1 MEQMTQELNID
12 NYDLKSIKKIYTTST
27 GNNMFLNTYTM
38 IDVEAGKKQL
48 FNYLMKKYNYREPQ
62 YIQSFVDSTAIALAR
77 ELFQTNTTENP
88 LPTSALPIS
97 GSSMVQTSSNSKTM
111 FDSKAAFISHRII
124 NIDSAYRSNL
134 FSTNDDYSSSTSSNM
149 IVQLNDTLDNTTS
162 LELANVCIPFTFY
175 NINVEHGNNFFYVQ
189 SSSGTVTKI
198 HIESGNYDTST
209 IISKIN
215 TSLTDE
221 GINLEFDIED
231 TTNKV
236 TVTQTGED
244 YNVVFYDNDPN
255 SEYSFVTSSKNDG
268 SIIYTKLNNSLGWL
282 IGFRTASVDD
292 YNKLEYNVTT
302 SNEVQAEALCHVPY
316 TKYFVIVIDDLNK
329 NQNNKG
335 LVQIENKKEQIP
347 KKRYFNDMDNSLNC
361 LTNENCKD
369 YTSSTISDDGTFT
382 PSLIAQNGLTKKQ
395 LYAALQV
402 NNYRTELSEDT
413 SKLSSSLINNVF
425 AIVPFETKSLE
436 WGKSMFTSD
445 KNKYKRKYVGPV
457 NISKMNV
464 KLLDDRGNLIDLNG
478 AEWSFSMIS
487 THEHKN

>member
-12 NYDLKSIKKIYTTST
+12 NYDLKSIKKFYTTST

-62 YIQSFVDSTAIALAR
+62 YIQSFVDSTAMVLAR
-77 ELFQTNTTENP
+77 ELFQTNTTEKT
-88 LPTSALPIS
+88 LPMSALPIS
-97 GSSMVQTSSNSKTM
+97 ASSMVQSSSKSKTM
-111 FDSKAAFISHRII
+111 FDPKASFVSHRII

-134 FSTNDDYSSSTSSNM
+134 FSINNDYSSSTSSNM
-149 IVQLNDTLDNTTS
+149 IIQLNDTLDNTTS

-189 SSSGTVTKI
+189 SSSGTITKI
-198 HIESGNYDTST
+198 DIESGNYDTST

-215 TSLTDE
+215 TSLADE
-221 GINLEFDIED
+221 NINLEFEIDDI
-231 TTNKV
+231 TNKV

-255 SEYSFVTSSKNDG
+255 SEYPFVTSPNDDG
-268 SIIYTKLNNSLGWL
+268 TVIHTKLNNSLGWL
-282 IGFRTASVDD
+282 IGFRNASVNNYD
-292 YNKLEYNVTT
+292 KLEYTVTT
-302 SNEVQAEALCHVPY
+302 SNHVYAEALCHVPY

-335 LVQIENKKEQIP
+335 LVQIENKKEQIQ
-347 KKRYFNDMDNSLNC
+347 KKRYFNNMDNSLNC
-361 LTNENCKD
+361 LTNENFKD
-369 YTSSTISDDGTFT
+369 YVSIG
-382 PSLIAQNGLTKKQ
+382 PENGLTKNQ

-402 NNYRTELSEDT
+402 NNYRTALSEDT

-425 AIVPFETKSLE
+425 AIIPFETKSLV